1 MSNIKAVWYAQL
13 LCVCPH
19 CQEDTN
25 LMESP
30 DFWVNQP
37 EELEISQRI
46 EDLDVVCPECGHEFK
61 VDTFW

>member
-1 MSNIKAVWYAQL
+1 
-13 LCVCPH
+13 
-19 CQEDTN
+19 
-25 LMESP
+25 MESP